1 MTIEQLIKQLQKIKN
16 KNRLVVMSKD
26 GEGNGYSP
34 LNYIEEC
41 AYEYEEDTPWSGS
54 IGLEKLSK
62 KDIADGYS
70 EEDVIKDGVPAVCLQ
85 PIN

>member
-41 AYEYEEDTPWSGS
+41 AYEEDTPWSGS

-70 EEDVIKDGVPAVCLQ
+70 EEDVIKDGAAVCLQ